1 MLPRLVAFLGMNSRY
16 KHKHKKTG
24 NRLANLWKAYVETE
38 VISVESLQARRARLH
53 RGLDVIHAALTLGK
67 TLLGSDRVG
76 PYLKS
81 LRDTRRQIRAQEIT
95 LDKFLPFMFHNS
107 FIFETRNIRETAR
120 TLSDEDLKRIRWNPE
135 IIDWADYWVNIHTKG
150 IEKWIR
156 PMFTAARK
164 TAG

>member
-16 KHKHKKTG
+16 KHKHKKSG
-24 NRLANLWKAYVETE
+24 SRLANLWKAYVETQ
-38 VISVESLQARRARLH
+38 VITVESLQARRARLH

-67 TLLGSDRVG
+67 TILGPEKVA

-81 LRDTRRQIRAQEIT
+81 LRDTRRQIRQQEGT

-120 TLSDEDLKRIRWNPE
+120 MLTNEDLRRIKCDPE
-135 IIDWADYWVNIHTKG
+135 TIDCADYWVNIHTKG
-150 IEKWIR
+150 IDKSIR
-156 PMFTAARK
+156 PLFTGRE
-164 TAG
+164 T